1 MEILS
6 MESLKVMEYYIT
18 NIRQRH
24 IMKGNLRIIK
34 EMDMENIILKIIKN
48 TKENLKTMSM
58 MEKGQYIMI
67 MVLIIKVDLLMEKK
81 MEKEQFMIKTIIF

>member
-81 MEKEQFMIKTIIF
+81 MEKEQFMIRTIIF

>member
-1 MEILS
+1 

-34 EMDMENIILKIIKN
+34 EMDMENIMLKIK
-48 TKENLKTMSM
+48 
-58 MEKGQYIMI
+58 
-67 MVLIIKVDLLMEKK
+67 
-81 MEKEQFMIKTIIF
+81 